1 MTDELK
7 IAIEDLYK
15 TFAIYP
21 FKSSMEGCPCCVSN
35 ADKEQL
41 HTKQLRQLEEEDL
54 SRYAFKAMTTW
65 GDTDDFKH
73 YLPRIFELLATTNFI
88 VDTFVVL
95 GKLDYGKWRTW
106 TENEQKSITYFLLAW
121 WTNLIKNKSY
131 FDKEAFTEIYKLTG
145 NINQLLDRWKINF
158 DDNSFKNFV
167 ELIYDYYNDLTNK
180 KKEFK
185 ELDEV
190 SIKKL
195 IEWIKLNSGKL
206 ENGFF
211 YFEEK
216 DKELAEK
223 ISTTLYIF
231 ERTV

>member
-21 FKSSMEGCPCCVSN
+21 FRSSMEGCPCCVSN
-35 ADKEQL
+35 ADKAQL
-41 HTKQLRQLEEEDL
+41 HTKRLKQLEDEDL
-54 SRYAFKAMTTW
+54 SRYAFKAMSTW

-73 YLPRIFELLATTNFI
+73 YLPRIFELLATTNFS

-95 GKLDYGKWRTW
+95 GKLDYGEWSTW
-106 TENEQKSITYFLLAW
+106 TENEQKSITDFLMAW
-121 WTNLIKNKSY
+121 WTDLIKYKSS
-131 FDKEAFTEIYKLTG
+131 FDIEAFTEIYKLIE
-145 NINQLLDRWKINF
+145 NMDQLLDPWKIHF

-167 ELIYDYYNDLTNK
+167 ELIFYYYNDLTHS

-185 ELDEV
+185 ALDER
-190 SIKKL
+190 STEKL

-206 ENGFF
+206 ESGFF

-216 DKELAEK
+216 DKEFAEK
-223 ISTTLYIF
+223 ISTALYLV